1 MAKQTE
7 SFSLY
12 TPSQVIA
19 LLREELAHALL
30 RESNHYARQHP
41 NEVVLLRQDYRGNII
56 FVAVRPVR
64 RVPKPDK
71 RRKSKALEKLAQS
84 LDVVYDTKDCKGIM
98 RNNRPYE
105 RAWAMLES
113 MLWFGPVEITT
124 EGLDDYLGKHE
135 NQAEEEL

>member
-12 TPSQVIA
+12 TPSQVIG

-41 NEVVLLRQDYRGNII
+41 NEVVLLLQDYRGNII

-71 RRKSKALEKLAQS
+71 RRKSKLAEKLAQS

-113 MLWFGPVEITT
+113 MLWYGPVEVRT
-124 EGLDDYLGKHE
+124 EALDDYLGKHE
-135 NQAEEEL
+135 KHFVE

>member
-12 TPSQVIA
+12 TPSQGIG

-30 RESNHYARQHP
+30 RESNHYVRQHP
-41 NEVVLLRQDYRGNII
+41 NEVVLFLQDYRGNII

-71 RRKSKALEKLAQS
+71 RRKSKSAEKLAQS

-113 MLWFGPVEITT
+113 MLWFGPVEVQT
-124 EGLDDYLGKHE
+124 EALDDYLGKHE
-135 NQAEEEL
+135 KHFVE